1 MPSKDYYAL
10 LGVGR
15 NATEQ
20 EIKQAYRRLARQ
32 YHPDVNPGNKSAE
45 ARFKEINEAHE
56 VLSDPDK
63 RKKYDQY
70 GDQWQHAEQFERAR
84 AQGAS
89 GGYEGFNPFG
99 QTHTYSDFGSAG
111 DSGDLGSIFEN
122 LFSGGGGRFR
132 SSRRPQ
138 AGGDTEHQVDVS
150 LEEAYHGATRLLQ
163 MQVEEPCS
171 ACGGRGM
178 LQRRPCPSCG
188 GSGVQPR
195 MKRIEVKIP
204 PGVRTGSRIRMAG
217 EGQPGSAGGARGDLY
232 LVTKVLPDARFQRV
246 EDDLTI
252 EVSVPLL
259 SAVLGGEVKVPTMKG
274 QVALRIPAETQN
286 GKLFRLAGQGMP
298 HLNGS
303 GNGDLFARVKVI
315 LPSRLSD
322 AERRLFEQLRQL
334 HREERDQ

>member
-1 MPSKDYYAL
+1 
-10 LGVGR
+10 
-15 NATEQ
+15 
-20 EIKQAYRRLARQ
+20 
-32 YHPDVNPGNKSAE
+32 
-45 ARFKEINEAHE
+45 
-56 VLSDPDK
+56 
-63 RKKYDQY
+63 
-70 GDQWQHAEQFERAR
+70 
-84 AQGAS
+84 
-89 GGYEGFNPFG
+89 
-99 QTHTYSDFGSAG
+99 
-111 DSGDLGSIFEN
+111 
-122 LFSGGGGRFR
+122 
-132 SSRRPQ
+132 
-138 AGGDTEHQVDVS
+138 
-150 LEEAYHGATRLLQ
+150 
-163 MQVEEPCS
+163 
-171 ACGGRGM
+171 
-178 LQRRPCPSCG
+178 
-188 GSGVQPR
+188 

-334 HREERDQ
+334 HPEERDQ